1 MAKNPEV
8 VAEFLH
14 GLGEKLKPLWE
25 TEKQV
30 KLFYVLTNL
39 NLV

>member
-30 KLFYVLTNL
+30 TP
-39 NLV
+39 